1 MAGARPST
9 FKSGGGFLNGVDGI
23 LANYQ
28 FTTNKPGTS
37 TPSEWLY
44 CELTVRVDGADDAV
58 STNLFVGSA
67 DDFLIEKGGH
77 VLTAIDDNAAIS
89 GKSNFGQFVN
99 SLVAGGFPESELP
112 EDTFDYSAILGLR
125 ARFVQ
130 VKDEAATRKLGKR
143 KGKDNK
149 EYDRTLTA
157 VEKVYARGTT
167 GSGQTAGKKVTTAS
181 GKPNGA
187 AKTVDIDQL
196 TDETLVAILSRKDIG
211 GSIVRAKLPVHIA
224 NAMGKD
230 HPHREDVR
238 SRMFSQ
244 EYLTDA
250 AERGLI
256 DYDPS
261 VKPQT
266 ITLLEA

>member
-67 DDFLIEKGGH
+67 DDFMIEKGGH
-77 VLTAIDDNAAIS
+77 VLTAIDDNAAIG
-89 GKSNFGQFVN
+89 GKTNFGQFVT

-112 EDTFDYSAILGLR
+112 EDTFDYSAILGMR

-130 VKDEAATRKLGKR
+130 VKDEAANRKLGKR
-143 KGKDNK
+143 VGKDGK
-149 EYDRTLTA
+149 EHDRTTTA
-157 VEKVYARGTT
+157 VEKVYARGQ
-167 GSGQTAGKKVTTAS
+167 SGLTPAKKVTTAS

-187 AKTVDIDQL
+187 AKTVDLDAL
-196 TDETLVAILSRKDIG
+196 TDETLTAILQKSDGAINK
-211 GSIVRAKLPVHIA
+211 AKLPAQVAITLGA
-224 NAMGKD
+224 K

-238 SRMFSQ
+238 ARMFS
-244 EYLTDA
+244 EDYLA
-250 AERGLI
+250 SAVERGLI